1 MKSPELINFLII
13 RNKIRNRIFHISSGK
28 PQNICA
34 EPVIMEEI
42 ASVID
47 LADQMLVRRQPA
59 GRIDI
64 AVTVVSDRNGG
75 VVGVLG
81 RSNLV

>member
-1 MKSPELINFLII
+1 M
-13 RNKIRNRIFHISSGK
+13 
-28 PQNICA
+28 
-34 EPVIMEEI
+34 VEI
-42 ASVID
+42 APVID
-47 LADQMLVRRQPA
+47 LADQMLVRRKTA

-75 VVGVLG
+75 VIGVLG